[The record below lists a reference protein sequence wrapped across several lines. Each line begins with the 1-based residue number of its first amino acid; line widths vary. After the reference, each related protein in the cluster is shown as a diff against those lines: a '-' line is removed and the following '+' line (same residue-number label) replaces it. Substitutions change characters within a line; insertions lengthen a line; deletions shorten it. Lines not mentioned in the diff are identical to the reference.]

1 MENEMILN
9 PIIIRNILNVIIP
22 IRVIHIILF
31 YATYKVYKMMRKG
44 RVI

>member
-1 MENEMILN
+1 MENEIMLN

-22 IRVIHIILF
+22 LRVFHLILL
-31 YATYKVYKMMRKG
+31 YVVYVGYKMMKKA